1 MQSEMVQLAGSGK
14 QTLYTTPSAC
24 EAFVSAPAAEAFGFF
39 VEVAEVTLAS
49 IRARSPGLN
58 HWLEP

>member
-24 EAFVSAPAAEAFGFF
+24 EAFVSTPAAEAFGFF
-39 VEVAEVTLAS
+39 VEVVTLAS